1 MQLNVP
7 FDFEY
12 PYNGTASAAKLPT
25 RVGEDYPT
33 ETNVTTAGWGAV
45 VVRRTIYFKSHL
57 VWPLYNEQSGGVI
70 VDKLR
75 KVDQQIV
82 SDEVCQA
89 AYGNSFAA
97 TMLCAAI
104 ETDGIS
110 KSHYLNFES

>member
-45 VVRRTIYFKSHL
+45 VVRRIIY
-57 VWPLYNEQSGGVI
+57 
-70 VDKLR
+70 
-75 KVDQQIV
+75 
-82 SDEVCQA
+82 
-89 AYGNSFAA
+89 
-97 TMLCAAI
+97 
-104 ETDGIS
+104 
-110 KSHYLNFES
+110 